1 MPGPRDIRDMIR
13 DGDANV
19 VLYGDRVIT
28 KKRKLSCI
36 DSKCTLF
43 LYCTISREWICI
55 IKILYVYILFALKIE
70 RRFQKSNIVFLS
82 PLQST
87 IYQQYLVLI
96 QLKYF

>member
-1 MPGPRDIRDMIR
+1 MHIIP
-13 DGDANV
+13 
-19 VLYGDRVIT
+19 VLYHP
-28 KKRKLSCI
+28 
-36 DSKCTLF
+36 
-43 LYCTISREWICI
+43 YSREWICI

-96 QLKYF
+96 QLKYFVKLREREGQGVDPGRSLKGHLWMMDGGWWISFP